1 MPSRVLIT
9 GASGLIG
16 RAVCEELKTSHTL
29 FLTARNRAHLPKDQF
44 HPFDLSQTDQIPSF
58 LDFIKPD
65 VIVHTAAIT
74 SIDDVAK
81 NPKLAQ
87 LLNVD
92 ASHKIAQWCSTNGAR
107 MIHFS
112 SDFVFDGQRMD
123 YTENDAPFPISSY
136 GKTKLESELAVQLA
150 LKNHLIIRPILVYGY
165 FKQLLRLNFPLLV
178 ILKLR
183 NGEQMKITAD
193 QVRMPTHVTDISRVV
208 RSCLNDKNTGILHLS
223 GPEAMDMYEFAMRI
237 AKAFQLDQSLLIPV
251 KTANEEPAENRP
263 RVSGFDL
270 TKAKSLFDYRPK
282 SIEEGLKLI
291 PISCQL

>member
-16 RAVCEELKTSHTL
+16 RAVCGELNTSHTL

-74 SIDDVAK
+74 SIDEVVK

-92 ASHKIAQWCSTNGAR
+92 AAHIIAQWCSINGAR

-112 SDFVFDGQRMD
+112 SDFVFDGQRMNMQRAMLQVPLVHM
-123 YTENDAPFPISSY
+123 EKQSS
-136 GKTKLESELAVQLA
+136 K
-150 LKNHLIIRPILVYGY
+150 
-165 FKQLLRLNFPLLV
+165 
-178 ILKLR
+178 
-183 NGEQMKITAD
+183 
-193 QVRMPTHVTDISRVV
+193 
-208 RSCLNDKNTGILHLS
+208 
-223 GPEAMDMYEFAMRI
+223 
-237 AKAFQLDQSLLIPV
+237 
-251 KTANEEPAENRP
+251 
-263 RVSGFDL
+263 VS
-270 TKAKSLFDYRPK
+270 
-282 SIEEGLKLI
+282 
-291 PISCQL
+291 